1 MQAILVDDEKL
12 GRDTLQLLLE
22 KNCPEVKIVASLN
35 GLSSLG
41 TYLNDVAID
50 VLFLDINMPGE
61 NVFEYL
67 EQSALDV
74 PVIFT
79 TAHSDYAL
87 QAFKVNAV
95 AYLLKPIDATELV
108 HAVGKVRQMVRQEPP
123 ALPAQSTAMMR
134 KIMIADSDGFLL
146 LDVEDIVRCVASDNY
161 TEVILINGKK
171 HLVSKTLKDFEETLA
186 PHSFFR
192 VHNSHLI
199 NLVHVIQ
206 YSRSGQVKMR
216 DNSWVEVSK
225 RRKLSFVELF
235 RSLGV

>member
-1 MQAILVDDEKL
+1 MQAIVVDDEKL

-22 KNCPEVKIVASLN
+22 KVCPDVKVIASLN
-35 GLSSLG
+35 GLASLPQL
-41 TYLNDVAID
+41 LNDESVD

-67 EQSALDV
+67 ENNPPDM

-87 QAFKVNAV
+87 QAFKVNAI
-95 AYLLKPIDATELV
+95 AYLLKPIDGSELSN
-108 HAVGKVRQMVRQEPP
+108 AVARARSTVKQAKVTSPQIP
-123 ALPAQSTAMMR
+123 AMLR

-146 LDVEDIVRCVASDNY
+146 IDVEDIVRCVASDNY

-199 NLVHVIQ
+199 NLAHVVQ